1 MAETEPVHP
10 CAKWHRLLQTFDFW
24 KGQLTLSENFQL
36 PDDFGIPVYPPRGA
50 VLRSDVMFELPKK
63 TYVGS
68 ISCHWCA
75 AESNLEGWF
84 FDDAEADDEEVDGFD
99 V

>member
-1 MAETEPVHP
+1 M
-10 CAKWHRLLQTFDFW
+10 
-24 KGQLTLSENFQL
+24 
-36 PDDFGIPVYPPRGA
+36 
-50 VLRSDVMFELPKK
+50 RSDVMFELPKK
-63 TYVGS
+63 PYVGS